1 MTRSMSSNLADASA
15 HRVHQDAPSVRVRRF
30 MTENSRGVR
39 YSAELSTEG
48 AERAIVDAETVEE
61 LASIIEA
68 AARAFALSVR
78 LRAR

>member
-1 MTRSMSSNLADASA
+1 MSRVPTTSSADVSA

-30 MTENSRGVR
+30 MTENARGVR

-61 LASIIEA
+61 LSSIIEA

-78 LRAR
+78 LRTR

>member
-1 MTRSMSSNLADASA
+1 
-15 HRVHQDAPSVRVRRF
+15 VRVRRF
-30 MTENSRGVR
+30 MTENARGVR

-61 LASIIEA
+61 LSSIIEA

-78 LRAR
+78 LRTR